1 MAIPSGYRLITSSD
15 VGKIFGT
22 DIENIVYFDTT
33 VSATSVYGLT
43 NNPTLVT
50 FTIGKNSETTFGFKY
65 SDPPDADI
73 LCISTNTDVGVNSGG
88 ADIFVIDTEF
98 GSVWSKDNYDF
109 TGVGSITAIDSGFLA
124 LNVMYVKDIAQEL
137 TVAEKLVATND
148 EKLALKTA
156 LEGKSVDMT
165 NIPFTQYHEKV
176 TALPSPKEEETKTV
190 TPNFASGDMVVNP
203 TTNKVMTQITFT
215 KDTTNHIAGNI
226 KSGVTLYGI
235 SGNVTPAK
243 SEETKTVDLSMAS
256 GNQVVTPTTNKVMTQ
271 VTINKPATLLPAN
284 IKKDIV
290 IGGVTGTLESGGGGI
305 AFDVN
310 KSYVMVNIDTG
321 VGANPTLTYSLSSTP
336 GANVT
341 VSPITTIFSGG
352 TYVTLVFEIN
362 SNTSIIIRS
371 IYTDGNSGTAWTT
384 YAFGFNYYNRQTDLS
399 SDVSTG
405 DGLTLTFGGTYYA
418 YAGDITMLT
427 IGLYFD

>member
-43 NNPTLVT
+43 NNSTLMQAS
-50 FTIGKNSETTFGFKY
+50 IGSFVFGFIY
-65 SDPPDADI
+65 RDPPDSDVLCGSNDI
-73 LCISTNTDVGVNSGG
+73 DY
-88 ADIFVIDTEF
+88 DKYVIDTEF
-98 GSVWSKDNYDF
+98 GSVWNKDNYDF
-109 TGVGSITAIDSGFLA
+109 TGVGSITTIDSGLVA

-215 KDTTNHIAGNI
+215 KDTTNHIASNI

-235 SGNVTPAK
+235 SGNIAPAK
-243 SEETKTVDLSMAS
+243 VEETKTVDLSMAS

-290 IGGVTGTLESGGGGI
+290 IGGVTGTLESGGG
-305 AFDVN
+305 DVAQ
-310 KSYVMVNIDTG
+310 IIIET
-321 VGANPTLTYSLSSTP
+321 
-336 GANVT
+336 
-341 VSPITTIFSGG
+341 
-352 TYVTLVFEIN
+352 FE
-362 SNTSIIIRS
+362 NTS
-371 IYTDGNSGTAWTT
+371 YDAKLY
-384 YAFGFNYYNRQTDLS
+384 YAFGNGVTYDSNTEITVPITLPVPPTKKFCKFTVEFSDGMNHGYIWLNSPYVDPYFFEYNGSPSWTIIDTI
-399 SDVSTG
+399 TG
-405 DGLTLTFGGTYYA
+405 TLKISIA
-418 YAGDITMLT
+418 V
-427 IGLYFD
+427 LYD